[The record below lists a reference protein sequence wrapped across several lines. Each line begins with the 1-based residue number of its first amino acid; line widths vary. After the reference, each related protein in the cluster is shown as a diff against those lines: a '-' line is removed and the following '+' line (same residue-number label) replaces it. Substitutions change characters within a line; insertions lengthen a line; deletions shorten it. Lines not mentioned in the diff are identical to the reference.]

1 MDALPGGVARAAADA
16 VLVVHAGFVAW
27 VVLGGFAVARRPALA
42 WLHAPA
48 AAWGAAISFG
58 GWICPLTPL
67 ENALRRA
74 AGEAGHAGGF
84 VEHHLL
90 ALLYPDG
97 LTRGAQVALGVGV
110 VAVNAL
116 AYGLALRRRRVRPP
130 PAR

>member
-1 MDALPGGVARAAADA
+1 MDALPGGLARAAADA

-58 GWICPLTPL
+58 GWTCPLTPL
-67 ENALRRA
+67 EHALRRA
-74 AGEAGHAGGF
+74 AGEAGHPGGF
-84 VEHHLL
+84 LEQHLL

-97 LTRGAQVALGVGV
+97 LTRGAQAALGVGV
-110 VAVNAL
+110 IAVNAL
-116 AYGLALRRRRVRPP
+116 AYGLALRRRRARPP
-130 PAR
+130 AAR